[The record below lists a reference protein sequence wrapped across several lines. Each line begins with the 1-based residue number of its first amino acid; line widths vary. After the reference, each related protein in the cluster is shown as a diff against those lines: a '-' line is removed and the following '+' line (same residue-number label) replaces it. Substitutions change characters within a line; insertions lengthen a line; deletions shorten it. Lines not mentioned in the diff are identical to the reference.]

1 MKKFLPIL
9 STALI
14 LLSSVNAKT
23 KVSGQNLIFD
33 DKETSVKGY
42 IIKNNNYFKLRDL
55 ASLLANTDAG
65 FSVNYIENKN
75 IIEISREGNYT
86 KTKDDLQ
93 ELKDSNS
100 DPKPSSQKI
109 LVDGE
114 EISFNSYS
122 VDGYNYFSLRELGRV
137 IGFYVSFDNESNTVI
152 VKSDKLEPL
161 SLMNNQEEVKI
172 IDLSAKIKN
181 SKFFNI
187 KENPKLSIDQFF
199 DQMDN
204 LVVLTKEQGQLSAG
218 EEYNQEK
225 ALVTVKPLMKKYK
238 GKINYSPVICLEQ
251 NEKKEFFSYKGE
263 FNLKEY
269 LKKFGFDDQAPFKV
283 QMGYYVGEETVN
295 NFRKLS
301 EINYKWFRKFWV

>member
-1 MKKFLPIL
+1 MKKFLPVL

-14 LLSSVNAKT
+14 LLSSVNAMT

-33 DKETSVKGY
+33 GKETSVKGY

-137 IGFYVSFDNESNTVI
+137 IGFYVSFDKESNTVI

-181 SKFFNI
+181 NKFFNI

-199 DQMDN
+199 DQIDN
-204 LVVLTKEQGQLSAG
+204 LVVLTKEQGQLSAE

-251 NEKKEFFSYKGE
+251 NEKKEFFSYTGE
-263 FNLKEY
+263 FDLKEY
-269 LKKFGFDDQAPFKV
+269 LKKFDFDVQAPFKV
-283 QMGYYVGEETVN
+283 QMGYYEGEETVN

-301 EINYKWFRKFWV
+301 EINYK

>member
-75 IIEISREGNYT
+75 IIEITREGNYT

-100 DPKPSSQKI
+100 DPNPSSQKI

-137 IGFYVSFDNESNTVI
+137 IGFYVSFDKESNTVI

-161 SLMNNQEEVKI
+161 SLMNNQEEIKI
-172 IDLSAKIKN
+172 IDLSAKVKN

-187 KENPKLSIDQFF
+187 QENPKLSIDQFF

-204 LVVLTKEQGQLSAG
+204 LVVLTKEQGQLSAE

-251 NEKKEFFSYKGE
+251 NEKKEFFSYTGE
-263 FNLKEY
+263 FDLKEY
-269 LKKFGFDDQAPFKV
+269 LKKFGFDVQAHFKV

>member
-301 EINYKWFRKFWV
+301 EINYK

>member
-1 MKKFLPIL
+1 MKKFLPVL

-14 LLSSVNAKT
+14 LLSSVNAMT

-33 DKETSVKGY
+33 GKETSVKGY

-137 IGFYVSFDNESNTVI
+137 IGFYVSFDKESNTVI

-161 SLMNNQEEVKI
+161 SLMNNQEEIKI
-172 IDLSAKIKN
+172 IDLSAKVKN

-187 KENPKLSIDQFF
+187 QENPKLSIDQFF
-199 DQMDN
+199 DQIDN
-204 LVVLTKEQGQLSAG
+204 LVVLTKEQGQLSAE

-251 NEKKEFFSYKGE
+251 NEKKEFFSYTGE
-263 FNLKEY
+263 FDLKEY
-269 LKKFGFDDQAPFKV
+269 LKKFSFDGQAPFKV

-301 EINYKWFRKFWV
+301 EINYK

>member
-1 MKKFLPIL
+1 MEVTMKKFLPIL

-75 IIEISREGNYT
+75 IIEITREGNYT

-100 DPKPSSQKI
+100 DPNPSSQKI

-137 IGFYVSFDNESNTVI
+137 IGFYVSFDKESNTVI

-161 SLMNNQEEVKI
+161 SLMNNQEEIKI
-172 IDLSAKIKN
+172 IDLSAKVKN

-187 KENPKLSIDQFF
+187 QENPKLSIDQFF
-199 DQMDN
+199 DQIDN
-204 LVVLTKEQGQLSAG
+204 LVVLTKEQGQLSAE

-251 NEKKEFFSYKGE
+251 NEKKEFFSYTGE
-263 FNLKEY
+263 FDLKEY
-269 LKKFGFDDQAPFKV
+269 LKKFGFDVQAPFKV
-283 QMGYYVGEETVN
+283 QMGYYVGEEMVN

-301 EINYKWFRKFWV
+301 EINYK

>member
-1 MKKFLPIL
+1 MKKFLPVL

-14 LLSSVNAKT
+14 LLSSVNAMT

-33 DKETSVKGY
+33 GKETSVKGY

-55 ASLLANTDAG
+55 ASLLANTDAS

-137 IGFYVSFDNESNTVI
+137 IGFYVSFDKESNTVI

-187 KENPKLSIDQFF
+187 QENPKLSIVQFF

-251 NEKKEFFSYKGE
+251 NEKKEFFSYTGE
-263 FNLKEY
+263 FDLKEY
-269 LKKFGFDDQAPFKV
+269 LKKFDFDAQAPFKV
-283 QMGYYVGEETVN
+283 QMGYYEGEETVN

-301 EINYKWFRKFWV
+301 EINYK

>member
-1 MKKFLPIL
+1 MKKFLPVL

-14 LLSSVNAKT
+14 LLSSVNAMT

-33 DKETSVKGY
+33 GKETSVKGY

-55 ASLLANTDAG
+55 ASLLANTDAS

-137 IGFYVSFDNESNTVI
+137 IGFYVSFDKESNTVI

-187 KENPKLSIDQFF
+187 QENPKLSIVQFF

-251 NEKKEFFSYKGE
+251 NEKKEFFSYTGE
-263 FNLKEY
+263 FDLKEY
-269 LKKFGFDDQAPFKV
+269 LKKFDFDAQAPFKV
-283 QMGYYVGEETVN
+283 QMGYYEGEETVN

>member
-1 MKKFLPIL
+1 MKKFLPVL

-301 EINYKWFRKFWV
+301 EINYK

>member
-14 LLSSVNAKT
+14 LLSSVNAMT

-33 DKETSVKGY
+33 GKETSVKGY

-137 IGFYVSFDNESNTVI
+137 IGFYVSFDKESNTVI

-181 SKFFNI
+181 NKFFNI

-199 DQMDN
+199 DQIDN
-204 LVVLTKEQGQLSAG
+204 LVVLTKEQGQLSAE

-251 NEKKEFFSYKGE
+251 NEKKEFFSYTCE
-263 FNLKEY
+263 FDLKEY
-269 LKKFGFDDQAPFKV
+269 LKKFDFDVQAPFKV
-283 QMGYYVGEETVN
+283 QMGYYEGEETVN

-301 EINYKWFRKFWV
+301 EINYK